1 MVSLN
6 SKEKFFEWK
15 LTGENLLYLSA
26 IITGVAYG
34 GNVEE
39 FKEEAKDLFKSLY
52 IQTHKE

>member
-1 MVSLN
+1 MN